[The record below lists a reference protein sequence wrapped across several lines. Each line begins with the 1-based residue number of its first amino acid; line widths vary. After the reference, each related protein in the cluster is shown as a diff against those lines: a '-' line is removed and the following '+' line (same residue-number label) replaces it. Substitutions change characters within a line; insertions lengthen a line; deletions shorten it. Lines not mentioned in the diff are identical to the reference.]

1 MKMTKEEYEEARR
14 LFVVMWMNSAGIADM
29 EYEDYTELERIDGC
43 PACYVAERLAKEDV
57 PEMWVRRRV
66 LSVPC

>member
-29 EYEDYTELERIDGC
+29 
-43 PACYVAERLAKEDV
+43 
-57 PEMWVRRRV
+57 RREQGNWKREGWE
-66 LSVPC
+66 S